1 MLGPGTRH
9 HPSQLHPRGL
19 QSVESGPW
27 ERVGHV
33 SERSFLNFSVLLTD
47 WIQQACLIRGTL
59 ACVPEGKTRLSPS
72 LPSAS
77 QEVSVGATQVSGVAA
92 ALFQQGLGHPS
103 GGPAACHTECLV
115 KATCPGW
122 GRRGIGLG
130 CTQPP
135 FPKSS
140 EGLSQCPC
148 S

>member
-33 SERSFLNFSVLLTD
+33 SECSFLNFSVPLTD
-47 WIQQACLIRGTL
+47 WIQQACLIPGTL

-77 QEVSVGATQVSGVAA
+77 QELSVGATQVSGVAA

-130 CTQPP
+130 CT
-135 FPKSS
+135 
-140 EGLSQCPC
+140 
-148 S
+148 